1 MLVTAPAEPPHQ
13 PLPSFATSLEPRSW
27 WMVQM
32 QTHPSANEGREQAAL
47 FTRAYL
53 ETFLL

>member
-1 MLVTAPAEPPHQ
+1 MLVTARAEPP
-13 PLPSFATSLEPRSW
+13 PPTITVLCNLSRAALW

-53 ETFLL
+53 ETCLL